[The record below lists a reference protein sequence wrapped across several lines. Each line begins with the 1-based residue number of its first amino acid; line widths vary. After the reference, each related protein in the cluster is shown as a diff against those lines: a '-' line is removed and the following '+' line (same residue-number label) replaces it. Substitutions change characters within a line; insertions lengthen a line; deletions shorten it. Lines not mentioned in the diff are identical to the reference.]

1 MNSVS
6 IRWER
11 RALKEL
17 SQLNKKEQQR
27 VFDAVGGLRDRP
39 LKGEVLSGKWK
50 GVRRLRVGVYRIIY
64 AFDGARLLISVV
76 RVGHRGRSID
86 DAPPGNDQRG
96 C

>member
-6 IRWER
+6 IRWDQ

-17 SQLNKKEQQR
+17 SQLNKREQQR

-39 LKGEVLSGKWK
+39 LKGEALSGKWK
-50 GVRRLRVGVYRIIY
+50 GLRRLRVRVYRIIY

-76 RVGHRGRSID
+76 RVGHRREVY
-86 DAPPGNDQRG
+86 R
-96 C
+96 